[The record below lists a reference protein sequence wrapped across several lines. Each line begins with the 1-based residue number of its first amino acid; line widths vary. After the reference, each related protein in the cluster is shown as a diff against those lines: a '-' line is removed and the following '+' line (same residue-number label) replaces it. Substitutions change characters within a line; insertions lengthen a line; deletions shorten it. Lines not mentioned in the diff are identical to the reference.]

1 MKQNQIGLAKRNRP
15 VILFGTVLLLLL
27 TSIILLSLLVVVAGS
42 FPANVVSFLK
52 APKWMA
58 LAVYFAGYI
67 LSVLLASISGQI
79 VGFIL
84 KGLTSKR
91 DNELISMHDNE
102 LISMRNNE
110 LISIDHSELI
120 SMREMHRCTMILL
133 ADKIIRDTV
142 TSTFVGVSLMLVPAS
157 MTANKAFYWIERG
170 EPDVGNAFLICS
182 VVMYVG
188 IFVFACFMLFPIL
201 QLIANRINPD
211 RLS

>member
-58 LAVYFAGYI
+58 LVVYFAGYI
-67 LSVLLASISGQI
+67 FSVLLASITGQI
-79 VGFIL
+79 VGLIL
-84 KGLTSKR
+84 KSLTSK
-91 DNELISMHDNE
+91 HD
-102 LISMRNNE
+102 
-110 LISIDHSELI
+110 SELI
-120 SMREMHRCTMILL
+120 SMGEIIRYEMISMT
-133 ADKIIRDTV
+133 DKIIRGAV